1 MRKIGTLS
9 TMAATCAGIVLVASP
24 ALAGTRAGDSK
35 TTYQAAPATKGQ
47 ADKQLKTDVG
57 PANGFPDTPGL
68 ARARER
74 ANENAAFNRNK
85 SNGAA

>member
-35 TTYQAAPATKGQ
+35 TTYQIG
-47 ADKQLKTDVG
+47 
-57 PANGFPDTPGL
+57 
-68 ARARER
+68 RAHV
-74 ANENAAFNRNK
+74 
-85 SNGAA
+85 

>member
-35 TTYQAAPATKGQ
+35 TTYQAATKGQ

-68 ARARER
+68 ARARDR